1 MKKIIL
7 SLTFMLSALIAHSQ
21 ENLEYQQPPES
32 ILELVDVERAPIVS
46 IDSKKEQMLF
56 YYRDAFKSLSDLSQ
70 PELRLAG
77 LRINPN
83 TNISSTMNFYTNIKY
98 KKLNDSEL
106 HQIANLP
113 EEARIAYTSFSP
125 DETKLAF
132 THTTDKGVELWIVDL
147 QTFQAN

>member
-1 MKKIIL
+1 MRKIIL
-7 SLTFMLSALIAHSQ
+7 SLTFMLSDLIGYSQ
-21 ENLEYQQPPES
+21 ENVEYQQPPES

-98 KKLNDSEL
+98 KKLNDS
-106 HQIANLP
+106 
-113 EEARIAYTSFSP
+113 
-125 DETKLAF
+125 
-132 THTTDKGVELWIVDL
+132 
-147 QTFQAN
+147 